1 MPAQKFVD
9 KHSLKILNMEPTGIP
24 PNNSHQHLMNEDGDS
39 VDTVVP
45 PLSSNSTDPRTGAKR
60 TPVENRIT
68 KRQILTVVVLCFV
81 NMINYM
87 DRYIIAGILTDIEKY
102 FNLSDDKS
110 GLLQTAFVISYMV
123 FAPLFGY
130 LGDRYSRRA
139 IMAAGVFLWSLT
151 TLIGSFMVEYH
162 WFLLFRTL
170 VGVGEAS
177 YSTIA
182 PTIISDLFVQDQ
194 RSKMLALFYFAIPV
208 GSGLGYIVGSET
220 GRMTGVWQNGLRVTP
235 VLGMVAVVLIL
246 FVMTNP
252 ERGESEGKTHLHATS
267 WSRDIKLLLRNPSFM
282 LSTAGFTCVSFVAG
296 ALAWWGPHFIY
307 LGLRLQP
314 GYEDVSLSDVSL
326 KFGIITMISGLIGVP
341 AGSFLAQ
348 NLRVRYPRADPYICA
363 CGLICSAP
371 LLFAASLYASSNVY
385 ICYTLIFVGELF
397 LNLNWSIVADILLYV
412 VTPTRRSTA
421 EAFQIL
427 ISHMF
432 GDAGSPYLVG
442 VLSEML
448 KKSLAVGTTV
458 LALSSAVGSVETGD
472 PSPEV
477 QFHSLQYALF
487 TTNFVEVLGGLF
499 FLFTALYIQ
508 QDKEIA
514 ERELAGYPD
523 LDDDIKMP
531 NLTLDENTNI
541 ETSRQ
546 SYDAIVRNRQQV
558 RTTLA
563 SPPTF
568 TQTTQP

>member
-514 ERELAGYPD
+514 ERELAGQDNPGLPTHIYA
-523 LDDDIKMP
+523 DDP
-531 NLTLDENTNI
+531 AL
-541 ETSRQ
+541 SQ
-546 SYDAIVRNRQQV
+546 SVAE
-558 RTTLA
+558 LM
-563 SPPTF
+563 S
-568 TQTTQP
+568 

>member
-314 GYEDVSLSDVSL
+314 GYEDVSLSEVNL
-326 KFGIITMISGLIGVP
+326 VFGGVTMVSGLIGVP
-341 AGSFLAQ
+341 LGSSLSRW
-348 NLRVRYPRADPYICA
+348 LRVRSLRYDA
-363 CGLICSAP
+363 LICCAGLFTSAIFTAGV
-371 LLFAASLYASSNVY
+371 LLKAASWNTVVVY
-385 ICYTLIFVGELF
+385 SMVFFAELF
-397 LNLNWSIVADILLYV
+397 INLNWSIVSDILLYV

-546 SYDAIVRNRQQV
+546 SYDAIVR
-558 RTTLA
+558 TTLA

>member
-24 PNNSHQHLMNEDGDS
+24 PNNSHQHLMNDDGDS

-45 PLSSNSTDPRTGAKR
+45 PLTSNSTDPRSGAKR
-60 TPVENRIT
+60 TNVESGIT

-81 NMINYM
+81 NLINYM
-87 DRYIIAGILTDIEKY
+87 DRYTIAGILTDIEDY
-102 FNLSDDKS
+102 FNLPDDKT
-110 GLLQTAFVISYMV
+110 GLLQTAFVVSYMI

-130 LGDRYSRRA
+130 LGDRHSRRA
-139 IMAAGVFLWSLT
+139 IMAAGVFLWSIT
-151 TLIGSFMVEYH
+151 TLLGSFMKDYH

-170 VGVGEAS
+170 VGIGEAS

-182 PTIISDLFVQDQ
+182 PTIISDLFVQDI

-220 GRMTGVWQNGLRVTP
+220 ARMTGAWQNGLRVTP
-235 VLGMVAVVLIL
+235 VLGMIAVVLIL
-246 FVMTNP
+246 FVMTDP
-252 ERGESEGKTHLHATS
+252 ERGESEGKTHLSPTS
-267 WSRDIKLLLRNPSFM
+267 WSRDVKLLLRNPSFM

-307 LGLRLQP
+307 MGLKLQP
-314 GYEDVSLSDVSL
+314 GYENVTLSEVNLVFGGTTMVSGV
-326 KFGIITMISGLIGVP
+326 IGVP
-341 AGSFLAQ
+341 LGSYLSRTLRRFSLRYDALICAVGLFVSAAFTAGVLLGAANWNHIVLYTVVFLA
-348 NLRVRYPRADPYICA
+348 
-363 CGLICSAP
+363 
-371 LLFAASLYASSNVY
+371 
-385 ICYTLIFVGELF
+385 ELAI
-397 LNLNWSIVADILLYV
+397 NINWSIVSDMLLYV

-442 VLSEML
+442 LISEALKRSLS
-448 KKSLAVGTTV
+448 VGTTV
-458 LALSSAVGSVETGD
+458 LVLTSAVSSTPE

-499 FLFTALYIQ
+499 FLFTALYIV
-508 QDKEIA
+508 QDKENA
-514 ERELAGYPD
+514 ERELAGQDNPGLPTHIYA
-523 LDDDIKMP
+523 DDP
-531 NLTLDENTNI
+531 AL
-541 ETSRQ
+541 SQ
-546 SYDAIVRNRQQV
+546 SVAE
-558 RTTLA
+558 LM
-563 SPPTF
+563 S
-568 TQTTQP
+568 

>member
-24 PNNSHQHLMNEDGDS
+24 PNNSHQHLMNDDGDS

-45 PLSSNSTDPRTGAKR
+45 PLTSNSTDPRSGAKR
-60 TPVENRIT
+60 TNVESGIT

-81 NMINYM
+81 NLINYM
-87 DRYIIAGILTDIEKY
+87 DRYTIAGILTDIEDY
-102 FNLSDDKS
+102 FNLPDDKT
-110 GLLQTAFVISYMV
+110 GLLQTAFVVSYMI

-130 LGDRYSRRA
+130 LGDRHSRRA
-139 IMAAGVFLWSLT
+139 IMAAGVFLWSIT
-151 TLIGSFMVEYH
+151 TLLGSFMKDYH

-170 VGVGEAS
+170 VGIGEAS

-182 PTIISDLFVQDQ
+182 PTIISDLFVQDI

-220 GRMTGVWQNGLRVTP
+220 ARMTGAWQNGLRVTP
-235 VLGMVAVVLIL
+235 VLGMIAVVLIL
-246 FVMTNP
+246 FVMTDP
-252 ERGESEGKTHLHATS
+252 ERGESEGKTHLSPTS
-267 WSRDIKLLLRNPSFM
+267 WSRDVKLLLRNPSFM

-307 LGLRLQP
+307 MGLKLQP
-314 GYEDVSLSDVSL
+314 GYENVTLSDVSY
-326 KFGIITMISGLIGVP
+326 KFGVITMISGLIGVP

-348 NLRVRYPRADPYICA
+348 RLRVRYPRADAYICA

-371 LLFAASLYASSNVY
+371 ILFAASLYANNNVY
-385 ICYTLIFVGELF
+385 MCYTLIFIGELF

-442 VLSEML
+442 LISEALKRSLS
-448 KKSLAVGTTV
+448 VGTTV
-458 LALSSAVGSVETGD
+458 LVLTSAVSSTPE

-499 FLFTALYIQ
+499 FLFTALYIV
-508 QDKEIA
+508 QDKENA
-514 ERELAGYPD
+514 ERELAGKHVEDGLPGMIEIPLLSITD
-523 LDDDIKMP
+523 LSSPVKVKIIP
-531 NLTLDENTNI
+531 G
-541 ETSRQ
+541 
-546 SYDAIVRNRQQV
+546 
-558 RTTLA
+558 
-563 SPPTF
+563 SPPTS
-568 TQTTQP
+568 TRTIPR